1 MRSGETAR
9 GAVAVQDAA
18 APAPEDNP
26 GVLLIAQMAWIS
38 FLEALREKRQ
48 LFGSAVAVYGM
59 LQLLKAFAQAALVD
73 PLIGQQTTLSRIFL
87 TQLGL
92 DTLFS
97 FAGAFVLAAVAVPVH
112 RMILRDE
119 HGDGV
124 IKPFSGL
131 VVRFAM
137 WVLAIDMAGALIVSP
152 AIMGSISN
160 PGLRGAIFAMAAIMI
175 VAVIYVTVRWSLA
188 FPAIATGRPI
198 DTRAGN
204 VGAFTRPVLEVVHHT
219 AARDHSAF
227 AGGRVWCVDRHDDH
241 RCGRQSQLYATHG
254 VFRRAEGTDPHW
266 APGEGCA
273 ANADRR
279 RRCCARGGVAVVELP
294 DRTRAKRFRTVGAK
308 LTRGH
313 GGGPTPSHCDVVTS
327 SPASLLCACSPA
339 GA

>member
-1 MRSGETAR
+1 VRSGETAR

-188 FPAIATGRPI
+188 FPAIAIGRPAGPSI
-198 DTRAGN
+198 RVPETWELSRGRFWKLFITPLLAIIPLSLAVAFGVWIATTIIVAVGNLNFTLRMEYFGALRGLTLIGHLARA
-204 VGAFTRPVLEVVHHT
+204 VQQTLI
-219 AARDHSAF
+219 
-227 AGGRVWCVDRHDDH
+227 
-241 RCGRQSQLYATHG
+241 G
-254 VFRRAEGTDPHW
+254 V
-266 APGEGCA
+266 
-273 ANADRR
+273 
-279 RRCCARGGVAVVELP
+279 GGVAL
-294 DRTRAKRFRTVGAK
+294 GAAV
-308 LTRGH
+308 LSWNYRIARVQSGSERLE
-313 GGGPTPSHCDVVTS
+313 PS
-327 SPASLLCACSPA
+327 
-339 GA
+339 